1 MHYIFS
7 SDLRICLLDRYS
19 KMNKSTVLSIALLV
33 SVCLLGFLLL
43 DYKEEVPEVL
53 KKKEALLQDT
63 LKNNF
68 QSVGIEFPPK
78 QIAILAI
85 KDEKILELWARNN
98 QNWKKVKNITITAAS
113 GKAGPKLWEGD
124 RQVPE
129 GVYKILGLNP
139 KSSFHLSMK
148 LNYPNDFDSYWA
160 EQEGRTSPGSDI
172 FIHGKAVSIGCI
184 AIGDEAIEE
193 LYFTVQKVGI
203 KNVIVVIAPSDPRKK
218 ELIPDKNWPA
228 WVGELYKNI
237 GTEFLLIAGK

>member
-1 MHYIFS
+1 
-7 SDLRICLLDRYS
+7 
-19 KMNKSTVLSIALLV
+19 MNKSTVLSIALLV
-33 SVCLLGFLLL
+33 SVCLLGFTLL
-43 DYKEEVPEVL
+43 DDKEEVPEVL

-63 LKNNF
+63 IKNNF
-68 QSVGIEFPPK
+68 QSVSIEFPPK

-98 QNWKKVKNITITAAS
+98 QNWKKVKNIAITAAS
-113 GKAGPKLWEGD
+113 GKAGPKLREGD

-160 EQEGRTSPGSDI
+160 AQEGRTSPGSDI

-237 GTEFLLIAGK
+237 RTEFLFIAGK